1 VTELKGARKLNR
13 VHWGEHGQR
22 DGRTERTHLPNP
34 KNPNA
39 LTDKTRA

>member
-22 DGRTERTHLPNP
+22 DGQTESTPC
-34 KNPNA
+34 
-39 LTDKTRA
+39 